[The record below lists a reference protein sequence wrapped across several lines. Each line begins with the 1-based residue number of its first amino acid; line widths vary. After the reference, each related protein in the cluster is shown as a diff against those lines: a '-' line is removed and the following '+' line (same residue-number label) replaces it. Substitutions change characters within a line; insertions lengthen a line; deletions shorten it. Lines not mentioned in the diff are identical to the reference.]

1 MTLDSIR
8 NSCDVF
14 FRVHFDQL
22 HWGIHVALGIAIFV
36 MGRNNSKKSK
46 PLFHQPSHE
55 DCFLDLGLKYT
66 WTIWL
71 IRQNSQGYGLNCLN
85 DMYAAFEDVQECF
98 SDDTLQTLPPTCYWE
113 VPLDNISRISASSS
127 KSRGLL
133 KMCFFTLY
141 LFTSVLADWKY
152 RV

>member
-1 MTLDSIR
+1 M
-8 NSCDVF
+8 
-14 FRVHFDQL
+14 
-22 HWGIHVALGIAIFV
+22 
-36 MGRNNSKKSK
+36 
-46 PLFHQPSHE
+46 
-55 DCFLDLGLKYT
+55 DLGLKYT

-71 IRQNSQGYGLNCLN
+71 IWQNSQEYGLNCLN

-98 SDDTLQTLPPTCYWE
+98 SDDTLQTRTPTCYWE

-141 LFTSVLADWKY
+141 LFTSVLAD
-152 RV
+152 